1 MGSDQSGPRPRT
13 QAAIKGKQ
21 SSGSAERGGAGEVS
35 LQQWEERE
43 VSLGQLVTFLLPSGQ
58 RHWIEKEGAAEPR
71 FWERWLLLWS

>member
-1 MGSDQSGPRPRT
+1 MGPRAGT

-43 VSLGQLVTFLLPSGQ
+43 VSLGQLVTFLLPSG
-58 RHWIEKEGAAEPR
+58 
-71 FWERWLLLWS
+71 